1 MELDE
6 LEDKSIQEL
15 ENRKTEL
22 WDIIKDKFDGDTA
35 VVAEICEIEYEM
47 TKREFVGEDPMKEL
61 AEEPFS
67 ID

>member
-22 WDIIKDKFDGDTA
+22 WDMIKDKFDGDTS